1 MEERPTWKEYFK
13 DIVILTSKRSPCKRL
28 QVGCLLVNNNRI
40 ISQGYNGYL
49 PGAEHK
55 QILRNNHEVATI
67 HAEQNSITDCAKRGV
82 SCKDSIAYI
91 THYPCLNC
99 VKLLSASGIKE
110 IYYIEDYNNDG
121 LVKYF
126 AEQGNIKII
135 KLDTKIIN

>member
-55 QILRNNHEVATI
+55 QIMRNNHEVATI

-110 IYYIEDYNNDG
+110 IYYIEDYNNDK

>member
-55 QILRNNHEVATI
+55 QIIRNNHEVATI

>member
-40 ISQGYNGYL
+40 ISQGYNRYL

-55 QILRNNHEVATI
+55 QIIRNNHEVATI

-110 IYYIEDYNNDG
+110 IYYIEDYNNDE

>member
-13 DIVILTSKRSPCKRL
+13 EIVILTSKRSPCKRL

-55 QILRNNHEVATI
+55 QIIRNNHEVATI

-110 IYYIEDYNNDG
+110 IYYIEDYNNDQ